1 MAQRWGLPVV
11 AWPMRLRPSFW
22 DLVALP
28 LVVGLIALVAWA
40 SQQMS
45 MPYTGGQEIEISL
58 DPWKLPE
65 YGLRTVMRMGIAL
78 LVSLIF
84 SLVYAAV
91 AAKSRRAE
99 KLLIPILDILQSV
112 PILGFLSI
120 TVTGFIALFPGSLL
134 GYECAAI
141 FAIFTSQA
149 WNMTFSLYQSFLGV
163 PQDLREAARMYH
175 LSPWASFWQ
184 LEVPYAMPQ
193 LVWNM
198 MMSMSGGWFFVV
210 ASEAITVADQNTS
223 LPGIGSYIARAS
235 KEGNLLAVGYAIL
248 AMLAF
253 ILIYD
258 QLLFRPLLAWSQ
270 RFKIEEI
277 TEGEGE
283 RAWFLTMLQ
292 RARFFRLI
300 AWLGDATADLSSRIT
315 HATGPNPP
323 ISSEGW
329 RNPIITLI
337 AWAQGTRA
345 AMRAF
350 LERHSRTIDWIWNIA
365 LALLAAFALYRIVTF
380 VGSELGLEEVGH
392 VFLLSVATFVRVSVL
407 IAVASLV
414 WVPVGVWIG
423 LRPPI
428 AHRAQPIVQ
437 FLAAF
442 PANLFFPIFVSA
454 IRDYHLNVEIWLSV
468 LMILGAQWYILF
480 NVIAGTLA
488 LPTDYQYVAGNLGV
502 SRWLWWRRLI
512 LPGIFPAYVTGAITA
527 SGGAWNASI
536 VSEVAQWGD
545 DKFVATGVG
554 AYIAEWTAT
563 GDFPRIVLGITVLS
577 LFVLSFNRLFWR
589 RLYTLAEERLR
600 LD

>member
-11 AWPMRLRPSFW
+11 AWPMRLRPNFW
-22 DLVALP
+22 DLVAVP
-28 LVVGLIALVAWA
+28 LVIGLIAMIAWA

-45 MPYTGGQEIEISL
+45 VPYTGGQQIEISL
-58 DPWKLPE
+58 DPGKLPE

-78 LVSLIF
+78 GVSLIF
-84 SLVYAAV
+84 SLAYAAA
-91 AAKSRRAE
+91 AAKSRRLE
-99 KLLIPILDILQSV
+99 KLLIPVLDILQSV
-112 PILGFLSI
+112 PILGFLSV

-149 WNMTFSLYQSFLGV
+149 WNMTFSLYQSFRGV

-175 LSPWASFWQ
+175 MSPWASFWQ
-184 LEVPYAMPQ
+184 LEVPYAIPQ

-210 ASEAITVADQNTS
+210 ASEAITVNNENTL
-223 LPGIGSYIARAS
+223 LPGIGSYIALAS
-235 KEGNLLAVGYAIL
+235 KQGDLAAVGWAIL

-270 RFKIEEI
+270 RFKVEAI

-292 RARFFRLI
+292 RAGFFQLVAWIGDTI
-300 AWLGDATADLSSRIT
+300 ADVFS
-315 HATGPNPP
+315 
-323 ISSEGW
+323 
-329 RNPIITLI
+329 
-337 AWAQGTRA
+337 RA
-345 AMRAF
+345 AKAAQPYQEKPQKPPSPLTPWIDRA
-350 LERHSRTIDWIWNIA
+350 WIA
-365 LALLAAFALYRIVTF
+365 GLAGLAIYLVYWMFSF
-380 VGSELGLEEVGH
+380 VEGEITPGEIGH
-392 VFLLSVATFVRVSVL
+392 VFLLALATFCRVSVL
-407 IAVASLV
+407 IALASAI
-414 WVPVGVWIG
+414 WVPIGVWIG

-442 PANLFFPIFVSA
+442 PANLFFPPVVLA
-454 IRDYHLNVEIWLSV
+454 IKTFHLNVEIWLSV
-468 LMILGAQWYILF
+468 LMILGTQWYILF
-480 NVIAGTLA
+480 NVIAGALA
-488 LPTDYQYVAGNLGV
+488 LPTDYQYVAGNFGV
-502 SRWLWWRRLI
+502 TRWLWWRRLI

-545 DKFVATGVG
+545 DKFVATGIG
-554 AYIAEWTAT
+554 AYIAQWTAT
-563 GDFPRIVLGITVLS
+563 SDTPRIVLGVAMLS
-577 LFVLSFNRLFWR
+577 LFVLTFNRLFWR

>member
-1 MAQRWGLPVV
+1 
-11 AWPMRLRPSFW
+11 
-22 DLVALP
+22 
-28 LVVGLIALVAWA
+28 
-40 SQQMS
+40 
-45 MPYTGGQEIEISL
+45 
-58 DPWKLPE
+58 
-65 YGLRTVMRMGIAL
+65 
-78 LVSLIF
+78 
-84 SLVYAAV
+84 
-91 AAKSRRAE
+91 
-99 KLLIPILDILQSV
+99 
-112 PILGFLSI
+112 
-120 TVTGFIALFPGSLL
+120 
-134 GYECAAI
+134 
-141 FAIFTSQA
+141 
-149 WNMTFSLYQSFLGV
+149 
-163 PQDLREAARMYH
+163 
-175 LSPWASFWQ
+175 
-184 LEVPYAMPQ
+184 
-193 LVWNM
+193 
-198 MMSMSGGWFFVV
+198 
-210 ASEAITVADQNTS
+210 
-223 LPGIGSYIARAS
+223 
-235 KEGNLLAVGYAIL
+235 
-248 AMLAF
+248 MLAF

-270 RFKIEEI
+270 RFKVEAI

-292 RARFFRLI
+292 RAGFFQLI
-300 AWLGDATADLSSRIT
+300 ASMGEAVADFSSRIA
-315 HATGPNPP
+315 H
-323 ISSEGW
+323 
-329 RNPIITLI
+329 
-337 AWAQGTRA
+337 GTRPRLPASGKGSRDPVMIVTAWTLNVLA
-345 AMRAF
+345 AA
-350 LERHSRTIDWIWNIA
+350 RTFFWRCSWAIDWAWNIA
-365 LALLAAFALYRIVTF
+365 LVLLAVFALYEIVAF
-380 VGSELGLEEVGH
+380 VSSELGLGEVSR
-392 VFLLSVATFVRVSVL
+392 VFLLAVVTFIRVSVL
-407 IAVASLV
+407 IALASLV

-488 LPTDYQYVAGNLGV
+488 LPTDYQYVASNLGV

-554 AYIAEWTAT
+554 AYIAEWTAA
-563 GDFPRIVLGITVLS
+563 GDFPRIVLGITMLS
-577 LFVLSFNRLFWR
+577 LFVLTFNRLFWR

>member
-11 AWPMRLRPSFW
+11 AWPMRLRPNFW

-28 LVVGLIALVAWA
+28 LVFGFIALISWA
-40 SQQMS
+40 GHQMS
-45 MPYTGGQEIEISL
+45 VPYTGGQEIAISL

-78 LVSLIF
+78 VVSLIF
-84 SLVYAAV
+84 SLTYAAL
-91 AAKSRRAE
+91 AAKSRHAE
-99 KLLIPILDILQSV
+99 KLLIPVLDILQSV

-120 TVTGFIALFPGSLL
+120 TVTGFIAMFPGSLL

-149 WNMTFSLYQSFLGV
+149 WNMTFSLYQSFRSV
-163 PQDLREAARMYH
+163 PNDLREAARMYH
-175 LSPWASFWQ
+175 MSPWSSFWR
-184 LEVPYAMPQ
+184 LEVPYAVPQ

-210 ASEAITVADQNTS
+210 ASEAITVADQNTM
-223 LPGIGSYIARAS
+223 LPGIGSYIALAS
-235 KEGNLLAVGYAIL
+235 KQGDIAAVGYAIL

-270 RFKIEEI
+270 RFKVEAI

-292 RARFFRLI
+292 RAGFFQLI
-300 AWLGDATADLSSRIT
+300 AWIGEEATDFWSRLV
-315 HATGPNPP
+315 H
-323 ISSEGW
+323 
-329 RNPIITLI
+329 RR
-337 AWAQGTRA
+337 RA
-345 AMRAF
+345 APIKIA
-350 LERHSRTIDWIWNIA
+350 LYERHSERINLTLDWAWNIA
-365 LALLAAFALYRIVTF
+365 LAALALFALYEIVTF
-380 VGSELGLEEVGH
+380 VSSELALGEVWH
-392 VFLLSVATFVRVSVL
+392 VFLLAIATFVRVSVL
-407 IAVASLV
+407 IALASLI
-414 WVPVGVWIG
+414 WVPIGVWIG

-488 LPTDYQYVAGNLGV
+488 LPTDYQYVASNLGV

-545 DKFVATGVG
+545 DKFVATGIG
-554 AYIAEWTAT
+554 AYIAQWTGT
-563 GDFPRIVLGITVLS
+563 QDMPRVVLGVAMLS
-577 LFVLSFNRLFWR
+577 LFVLTFNRLFWR